1 MRSGF
6 DMSKVLTYD
15 NPMHFYLMKRTVIM
29 PGPLPKYAITLTA
42 EQAMHLQ
49 HLSAC
54 STAPFAAVQRAR
66 ILLLAHQHPAWRNAD
81 IARQV
86 GCAVNTVK
94 RWRQRWQTTDTLQ
107 DAPRPGGTRTFTPL
121 QRAQITALAC
131 SAPREYGKP
140 WRRWSGEKLAQVAV
154 EQQMVL
160 RISPGTI
167 RTWLRQ
173 DKIKPWRYHS
183 WQHSTD
189 PRFVDKAV
197 PVLDLYEH
205 APALAAQGEA
215 VVCSDE
221 KTSIQARQRV
231 SPTQAAAPGWPVHL
245 ADRYKRMGAVQLFCA
260 LVVASG
266 VTFARTRGGKKF
278 TDFKAFLLEL
288 LQSALCAGLKVVHLI
303 LDNGSTHAP
312 KQLGPWIASLDL
324 SLAVKIYWLPT
335 HASWLDQVEIIFS
348 KVQRDVLTPND
359 FPSTLALEKDL
370 QHYFADLNGHPKPI
384 QWTYTKT
391 KLLAKF
397 GAPQPVQLAA

>member
-1 MRSGF
+1 
-6 DMSKVLTYD
+6 
-15 NPMHFYLMKRTVIM
+15 M

-49 HLSAC
+49 QLSAC

-66 ILLLAHQHPAWRNAD
+66 ILLLAHQQPTWRNAAL
-81 IARQV
+81 ARYV
-86 GCAVNTVK
+86 GCCVNTVK
-94 RWRQRWQTTDTLQ
+94 RGRQRWHTTTALQ
-107 DAPRPGGTRTFTPL
+107 DAPRPGGTRIFTPL

-154 EQQMVL
+154 EHQIVT

-189 PRFVDKAV
+189 PQFVAKAG

-205 APALAAQGEA
+205 APTLAAQGEA

-231 SPTQAAAPGWPVHL
+231 SATKAAAPGLPVHV
-245 ADRYKRMGAVQLFCA
+245 ADRYKRMGAIQLFCA

-266 VTFARTRGGKKF
+266 VSFARTRTGKKF

-288 LQSALCAGLKVVHLI
+288 FQSALCAGLQVVHLI

-312 KQLGPWIASLDL
+312 KQLGTWIASLDL
-324 SLAVKIYWLPT
+324 SFAVKIYWLPT

-370 QHYFADLNGHPKPI
+370 QHYFADLNCHPKPI

-397 GAPQPVQLAA
+397 GAPQPAQLAA

>member
-1 MRSGF
+1 
-6 DMSKVLTYD
+6 
-15 NPMHFYLMKRTVIM
+15 M
-29 PGPLPKYAITLTA
+29 PGPLPKYPLQLTP
-42 EQAMHLQ
+42 EQEVHLQ
-49 HLSAC
+49 HLSTC
-54 STAPFAAVQRAR
+54 YTAPFAEVQRAR
-66 ILLLAHQHPAWRNAD
+66 ILLLAYQHPTWGNAE
-81 IARQV
+81 IARRV
-86 GCAVNTVK
+86 GCCVNTVK
-94 RWRQRWQTTDTLQ
+94 RWRQRWQMTDCLHDT
-107 DAPRPGGTRTFTPL
+107 PRPGRQRTFTPL
-121 QRAQITALAC
+121 ERAQITALAC
-131 SAPREYGKP
+131 SAPRTYGKP

-154 EQQMVL
+154 EQQIVT

-189 PRFVDKAV
+189 PQFVAKAA
-197 PVLDLYEH
+197 PVLDLYQH

-231 SPTQAAAPGWPVHL
+231 SPTKAAAPDLPVHV

-266 VTFARTRGGKKF
+266 VTFARTRTGKKF
-278 TDFKAFLLEL
+278 ADFTAFLLEFFR
-288 LQSALCAGLKVVHLI
+288 SALCAGLAAVHLI

-312 KQLGPWIASLDL
+312 KQLGTWIASLDL
-324 SLAVKIYWLPT
+324 AFAVKIYWLPT

-359 FPSTLALEKDL
+359 FPSTQALEKDL
-370 QHYFADLNGHPKPI
+370 KHYFDDLNGHPKPI

-391 KLLAKF
+391 KLIAKF
-397 GAPQPVQLAA
+397 GTPQPAKLAA